1 MNNDDKDKSITRK
14 LLLSKQTIEF
24 PAYRQNEK
32 VSSCRGQVY
41 NLESNDWVALVYDE
55 LIKKLGKKVLPP
67 VSKNVPLGKDVGRVD
82 VKATKL

>member
-41 NLESNDWVALVYDE
+41 NLESND
-55 LIKKLGKKVLPP
+55 
-67 VSKNVPLGKDVGRVD
+67 
-82 VKATKL
+82 